1 MMRWL
6 VVGTVW
12 WLGTCCVFAQQE
24 QITGERFQQKL
35 ERAIELNTTAP
46 WRESQAIL
54 DELQPHLDF
63 ATDEQFA
70 EFGYLEARNLT
81 LSGELAGA
89 MRKVDALL
97 ERDMNLRQRVRLHR
111 LGANVAILARRFEKS
126 FSYLRDGLELL
137 DNAKEQVSNE
147 GLYGL
152 ASYAYAQVG
161 ELERAREFA
170 NLALRKAKR
179 AGDLR
184 DIGYAQQQLAFVH
197 KLAGNT
203 DEARRRYRTAVSH
216 FLEVGDELSASIS
229 ESGLADLLRQA
240 GEHSN
245 AEALFETALER
256 VKSTGFESGVA
267 EVSLYYARLE
277 MERDRPARVVSLLMP
292 VMNVFSEE
300 QIWDYLAEAHRMLGD
315 IARKRQQYP
324 EAMEHYEAR
333 MAAREKHLDM
343 ERARQIAFLEVDFD
357 LQHTQQQLELLREQ
371 ARVQELE
378 SRNQKQ
384 QRKLRG
390 VLYVLS
396 ALLFIVLVLLLVRAT
411 RERRR
416 FQNLSQRDGLTA
428 LSNHTRFFELSERA
442 YELCRD
448 KGIPFTLVL
457 ADIDHF
463 KQVNDRHGHLA
474 GDEVLQRV
482 GARLRE
488 SFGKQG
494 IIGRI
499 GGEEFGVAIPGHR
512 PFNIENALERLRE
525 SLREVRSEDTPV
537 LVTMSFGVATPR
549 HPDESLTKLRE
560 RADQALYK
568 AKHAGRNRVVYADQ
582 KQ

>member
-12 WLGTCCVFAQQE
+12 WLGMCCVFAQHE
-24 QITGERFQQKL
+24 QMTGEHFQQKL
-35 ERAIELNTTAP
+35 EQATELNTTAP

-54 DELQPHLDF
+54 DELQPHLEL
-63 ATDEQFA
+63 ANDEQLA

-81 LSGELAGA
+81 LSGDLAEA

-97 ERDMNLRQRVRLHR
+97 ERDMNLRQRIRLHR
-111 LGANVAILARRFEKS
+111 LGANIAILARRFERS
-126 FSYLRDGLELL
+126 FSYLREGLELL
-137 DNAKEQVSNE
+137 DNAERHVPNE

-152 ASYAYAQVG
+152 ASYVYAQVG
-161 ELERAREFA
+161 ELDRAREFG
-170 NLALRKAKR
+170 NLALRE
-179 AGDLR
+179 AGRTEDLR
-184 DIGYAQQQLAFVH
+184 SLGYTQQQLAFVH
-197 KLAGNT
+197 KLAGNIG
-203 DEARRRYRTAVSH
+203 EARRRYSTAVSH
-216 FLEVGDELSASIS
+216 LLEVGDELGASIS

-240 GEHSN
+240 GEYAD
-245 AEALFETALER
+245 AEALFDTALER
-256 VKSTGFESGVA
+256 VKSTGFKSGVA

-277 MERDRPARVVSLLMP
+277 MERDRPERVISLLAP
-292 VMNVFSEE
+292 VMDVFSEE
-300 QIWDYLAEAHRMLGD
+300 QIWDYLAEAHQMLGD
-315 IARKRQQYP
+315 IARERQQYP

-343 ERARQIAFLEVDFD
+343 ERARRIAFLEVEFD
-357 LQHTQQQLELLREQ
+357 LQHTQQQLDLLREQ

-384 QRKLRG
+384 QRKLRV
-390 VLYVLS
+390 VLYGLS
-396 ALLFIVLVLLLVRAT
+396 ALLFVVLLLLLVRAT

-428 LSNHTRFFELSERA
+428 LSNHTRFFELTERA
-442 YELCRD
+442 YELCRN
-448 KGIPFTLVL
+448 KGMPFTLVL

-463 KQVNDRHGHLA
+463 KQVNDVHGHLA
-474 GDEVLQRV
+474 GDDVLRRV

-488 SFGKQG
+488 CFGKQG

-512 PFNIENALERLRE
+512 PFNVENALERLRE

-549 HPDESLTKLRE
+549 HPDESLTELRE
-560 RADQALYK
+560 RADEALYR
-568 AKHAGRNRVVYADQ
+568 AKHAGRNRVMYADP

>member
-1 MMRWL
+1 MMRQLTMGALWSL
-6 VVGTVW
+6 FA
-12 WLGTCCVFAQQE
+12 CCVFAQQAQMTKE
-24 QITGERFQQKL
+24 MFRQKL

-54 DELQPHLDF
+54 DELQPHLEL
-63 ATDEQFA
+63 ATDEQLA
-70 EFGYLEARNLT
+70 EFGYLEARNRA
-81 LSGELAGA
+81 LSGDLTGA
-89 MRKVDALL
+89 MQDVDALL
-97 ERDMNLRQRVRLHR
+97 EQNTSAPQRIRLHR
-111 LGANVAILARRFEKS
+111 LGANIAILARRFEKS
-126 FSYLRDGLELL
+126 FSYLREGLQFL
-137 DNAKEQVSNE
+137 DNAEAQVPNE

-161 ELERAREFA
+161 ELDRAQEFG
-170 NLALRKAKR
+170 NLALREAERIEDQR
-179 AGDLR
+179 A
-184 DIGYAQQQLAFVH
+184 IGYAKQQLAFVH
-197 KLAGNT
+197 KLAGNA
-203 DEARRRYRTAVSH
+203 DEARRLYSAAVSN
-216 FLEVGDELSASIS
+216 FLEVGDELSASVT

-240 GEHSN
+240 GEYTD
-245 AEALFETALER
+245 AEALFDTALER
-256 VKSTGFESGVA
+256 VKSAGFRSGLA

-277 MERDRPARVVSLLMP
+277 MEHDRPDRVISLLAP
-292 VMNVFSEE
+292 VMDVLSEE

-315 IARKRQQYP
+315 IARERQQYP

-378 SRNQKQ
+378 TRTQKQ
-384 QRKLRG
+384 QRNLRG
-390 VLYVLS
+390 VLYGLS

-428 LSNHTRFFELSERA
+428 LSNHTRFFELTERA
-442 YELCRD
+442 YELCRK

-474 GDEVLQRV
+474 GDEVLRRV

-499 GGEEFGVAIPGHR
+499 GGEEFGIAIPGHR
-512 PFNIENALERLRE
+512 PFNIEDALERLRE
-525 SLREVRSEDTPV
+525 SLREVRADDTPIV
-537 LVTMSFGVATPR
+537 VTMSFGIAAPR
-549 HPDESLTKLRE
+549 PPDESLTELRE
-560 RADQALYK
+560 RADEALYR
-568 AKHAGRNRVVYADQ
+568 AKRSGRNRVVYADP